1 MPHTGKPSGACQTC
15 KSRHVKCD
23 ETRPACLRCVKIK
36 RTCPGY
42 TEGLDLVLRDQNQVA
57 KANTER
63 RLKVSPKRRTENPAS
78 SNDSAS
84 PQNLNIESPMVESQ
98 DFYAHGFFVSAYV
111 LGQRDPRTDHGF
123 LELLP
128 SFFGKMKSNSVL
140 SSSLAVVSHCYFG
153 AWEPAIRNIETI
165 VVQRNYAKSL
175 NTLQLAL
182 RSRQD
187 CLTDEVLMA
196 VCLLNFFESTVRT
209 IMSRPRSDQ
218 HVNGALALVKQRRS
232 STMTSDVSK
241 RLLIAVRHEI
251 VSAALANSTFVDESP
266 EVWDDPDDM
275 PYNPATLLDFIC
287 LEAANTLAA
296 AAELISSTQTDNKS
310 DDDAALSSILGR
322 ANAGDARFS
331 SWPSHIPQEW
341 TPVSL
346 PRKLIPQEIIDAGV
360 HGDHC
365 DIYSYTS
372 VCNTWNS
379 WRAAYIKTLV
389 LLADYDQTTAKRGI
403 VLHIQ
408 QLADD
413 VLASIPFLLG
423 SKVKPADMYDM
434 DIVYPCLPGKT
445 VSASHYQSAAAFGG
459 STLWAPMRAILDFMH
474 YMRED
479 QIQFTM
485 RQFRRLGTLYDA
497 RMTKQDT

>member
-15 KSRHVKCD
+15 KLRHIKCD

-42 TEGLDLVLRDQNQVA
+42 TKGLDLVLRDQNQIA
-57 KANTER
+57 KARTER
-63 RLKVSPKRRTENPAS
+63 HRKVDSKRKTESSRSSSTSSSQQALAINPPLA
-78 SNDSAS
+78 
-84 PQNLNIESPMVESQ
+84 ESQ
-98 DFYAHGFFVSAYV
+98 DSYAHGFFVSAYV
-111 LGQRDPRTDHGF
+111 LGPRDRRADHGF

-128 SFFGKMKSNSVL
+128 YFFGKLKSNSVL
-140 SSSLAVVSHCYFG
+140 SSSLAVVAHCYFG
-153 AWEPAIRNIETI
+153 AWEPEIRNTETLA
-165 VVQRNYAKSL
+165 VQRNYAKSL
-175 NTLQLAL
+175 KALQLAVK
-182 RSRQD
+182 SPQD

-196 VCLLNFFESTVRT
+196 VCLLNFFEYTVRA

-232 STMTSDVSK
+232 STMTSDLSK
-241 RLLIAVRHEI
+241 RLLIAVRHDI
-251 VSAALANSTFVDESP
+251 VGAALVTSAFVDESP
-266 EVWDDPDDM
+266 EIWDDPADM
-275 PYNPATLLDFIC
+275 PYNPATLLDFIG

-296 AAELISSTQTDNKS
+296 AVELISSSRVGEAS
-310 DDDAALSSILGR
+310 DDGATLSSKLDR
-322 ANAGDARFS
+322 AKAVDAKFS
-331 SWPSHIPQEW
+331 LWPSHVPQEW
-341 TPVSL
+341 SPASL

-365 DIYSYTS
+365 DIYTYIS
-372 VCNTWNS
+372 VCDAWNS
-379 WRAAYIKTLV
+379 WRTTRIRILA
-389 LLADYDQTTAKRGI
+389 LLGDYDQTGMKRGI

-413 VLASIPFLLG
+413 ILASIPFLLG
-423 SKVKPADMYDM
+423 SKVEAADMYDNSF
-434 DIVYPCLPGKT
+434 VYPCLPGQT

-459 STLWAPMRAILDFMH
+459 ITLWVPLRAIVDFMH

-479 QIQFTM
+479 QIHFTM

-497 RMTKQDT
+497 KMAK